1 MRDVEDAVDPVADD
15 QLVLVRLD
23 VDVARPVLG
32 RLEDH
37 RVDEADERC
46 VRAAVVGLELVLLRL
61 LVLEDDHLV
70 ERGVHG
76 PGRAREAAQLGE
88 DVLLRRDVELDRL
101 ARREPQLVERT
112 DVLRV
117 RDRDLKDAVAGRER
131 DRDDPD
137 QDGKGDRAD
146 GVGVDADGGEV
157 DPRQLVAVGEHRRR
171 VQPVVGVVDEPQLG
185 LVPQLARRDH
195 DSSPR

>member
-1 MRDVEDAVDPVADD
+1 MSSSAATWNSTVWRVAS
-15 QLVLVRLD
+15 RSSSS
-23 VDVARPVLG
+23 ARTSCG
-32 RLEDH
+32 F
-37 RVDEADERC
+37 AI
-46 VRAAVVGLELVLLRL
+46 A
-61 LVLEDDHLV
+61 
-70 ERGVHG
+70 
-76 PGRAREAAQLGE
+76 
-88 DVLLRRDVELDRL
+88 
-101 ARREPQLVERT
+101 T
-112 DVLRV
+112 
-117 RDRDLKDAVAGRER
+117 LKDAVAGRER

-171 VQPVVGVVDEPQLG
+171 VQPCVVDEPQLG